1 MSNITVKEE
10 DKSNRFTDFV
20 NKIQEKI
27 SNLTTLEIKTIVG
40 EYTIENSE
48 DVVPLPNV
56 QFMVMHSKIDLIG
69 GDITTNMSRSMMS
82 QEYAW
87 VREFHAEKERKAHQI
102 VQDNLKAIM
111 SLYELYNQTKTV
123 KIEEKDT
130 IPIAEAVT
138 TETVS
143 TPVTPTTTEDLGSFG
158 T

>member
-10 DKSNRFTDFV
+10 EKSSRFSDFV
-20 NKIQEKI
+20 NNIQEKI
-27 SNLTTLEIKTIVG
+27 SSLTTLEIKTIIG

-48 DVVPLPNV
+48 DVLPLPNV

-69 GDITTNMSRSMMS
+69 GDVTTNMSRSMMS

-111 SLYELYNQTKTV
+111 SLYDLYNQTKSV
-123 KIEEKDT
+123 KVEDN
-130 IPIAEAVT
+130 AA
-138 TETVS
+138 
-143 TPVTPTTTEDLGSFG
+143 TPVMIEANTSTTPATENLGSFG

>member
-40 EYTIENSE
+40 EYTVENSE

-69 GDITTNMSRSMMS
+69 GDITTNISRSMMS

-123 KIEEKDT
+123 KIEEKGT
-130 IPIAEAVT
+130 STTPLIEAGT

-143 TPVTPTTTEDLGSFG
+143 TPAASEDLGSFG